1 MCVFAAPAAAA
12 ALGAGTA
19 AATAIPTA
27 VAFSSAGAAAG
38 ASLAAS
44 IGATTAATTAATSA
58 GFLGLGTAVSKQFAM
73 QLGISALTGGFKY
86 MQGQKMLAYQQEAA
100 YKAAEAANQAY
111 VDQNEA
117 LNSRLREEKQAA
129 EQQKFKVRQKV
140 LQAKGAIRATERA
153 GLTVDLLLGD
163 AEREAGNWVNSL
175 NQTLQSA
182 DNQYRRNL
190 KGLEAQREGRTNAAT
205 DMYNTASAEAPSL
218 LGTIANVA
226 NTGLTNYI
234 NYSALAI

>member
-1 MCVFAAPAAAA
+1 MCVFAAPAAAG
-12 ALGAGTA
+12 ALSAGTA
-19 AATAIPTA
+19 AAAIPA
-27 VAFSSAGAAAG
+27 SVAFSSAGAAAG

-44 IGATTAATTAATSA
+44 LGATTAATSA
-58 GFLGLGTAVSKQFAM
+58 GFLGLGSAVGSKFWT
-73 QLGISALTGGFKY
+73 QLAITGLTSGLQNV
-86 MQGQKMLAYQQEAA
+86 QGQQMLAYQHEAA

-111 VDQNEA
+111 VDQTEA

-129 EQQKFKVRQKV
+129 EQQKFKVKQKV

-153 GLTVDLLLGD
+153 GLTIDLLLGD
-163 AEREAGNWVNSL
+163 AEREAGNWTNSL
-175 NQTLQSA
+175 NQTLKSA
-182 DNQYRRNL
+182 DRQHTRNL
-190 KGLEAQREGRTNAAT
+190 KGLEAQREGRTNAAI
-205 DMYNTASAEAPSL
+205 DMANQASAQAPSL

>member
-1 MCVFAAPAAAA
+1 MCVDPATLTVAQ
-12 ALGAGTA
+12 LMGAQLA
-19 AATAIPTA
+19 MTA
-27 VAFSSAGAAAG
+27 V
-38 ASLAAS
+38 
-44 IGATTAATTAATSA
+44 TS
-58 GFLGLGTAVSKQFAM
+58 VM
-73 QLGISALTGGFKY
+73 Q
-86 MQGQKMLAYQQEAA
+86 YQQQAKVANYQYQAA

-111 VDQNEA
+111 VDQTEA
-117 LNSRLREEKQAA
+117 LNARLREEKQAA

-153 GLTVDLLLGD
+153 GLTIDLLLGD
-163 AEREAGNWVNSL
+163 AEREAGNWTNSL

-190 KGLEAQREGRTNAAT
+190 KGLEAQREGRTNAAI
-205 DMYNTASAEAPSL
+205 DMANQASAQAPSL

>member
-1 MCVFAAPAAAA
+1 MCVFAAPAAAG

-19 AATAIPTA
+19 AATAIPA
-27 VAFSSAGAAAG
+27 SVAFSSAGIAAG
-38 ASLAAS
+38 ASLAP
-44 IGATTAATTAATSA
+44 TVAAGGGLLGFGSAVGSQFWTQLAISGVSA
-58 GFLGLGTAVSKQFAM
+58 GLQY
-73 QLGISALTGGFKY
+73 I
-86 MQGQKMLAYQQEAA
+86 QGQQMLAYQHEAA

-111 VDQNEA
+111 VDQTEA
-117 LNSRLREEKQAA
+117 LNARLREEKQAA
-129 EQQKFKVRQKV
+129 EQDKFKVRKKV

-153 GLTVDLLLGD
+153 GLTVDLLLAD

-175 NQTLQSA
+175 EQTIQSA
-182 DNQYRRNL
+182 DRQYGRNL
-190 KGLEAQREGRTNAAT
+190 KQLEAQREGRTNQAI
-205 DMYNTASAEAPSL
+205 DMANRASANAPSL

>member
-1 MCVFAAPAAAA
+1 MCFVAAPAAAA
-12 ALGAGTA
+12 AASAGAATA
-19 AATAIPTA
+19 AASIPTA
-27 VAFSSAGAAAG
+27 LAFSSAAAPAF
-38 ASLAAS
+38 AALT
-44 IGATTAATTAATSA
+44 APTVAATGA
-58 GFLGLGTAVSKQFAM
+58 GFLGLGSAVGSKFWS
-73 QLGISALTGGFKY
+73 QLAITGLTSGLKY
-86 MQGQKMLAYQQEAA
+86 IQGQQMLAYQHEAA

-111 VDQNEA
+111 VDQTEA

-129 EQQKFKVRQKV
+129 EQEKFKVRQKV

-190 KGLEAQREGRTNAAT
+190 KGLEAQREGRTNAAI
-205 DMYNTASAEAPSL
+205 DMANTASANAPSL

>member
-12 ALGAGTA
+12 GLG
-19 AATAIPTA
+19 AATAATAVPTA
-27 VAFSSAGAAAG
+27 LAFSSAAAPAFAALTAPTVAAG
-38 ASLAAS
+38 GGLLGFGSAVGSQFWTQLAIS
-44 IGATTAATTAATSA
+44 GVSA
-58 GFLGLGTAVSKQFAM
+58 GLQY
-73 QLGISALTGGFKY
+73 I
-86 MQGQKMLAYQQEAA
+86 QGQQMLAYQHEAA

-111 VDQNEA
+111 VDQTEA
-117 LNSRLREEKQAA
+117 LNARLREEKQAA
-129 EQQKFKVRQKV
+129 EQDKFKVRKKV

-153 GLTVDLLLGD
+153 GLTVDLLLAD

-175 NQTLQSA
+175 EQTIQSA
-182 DNQYRRNL
+182 DRQYGRNL
-190 KGLEAQREGRTNAAT
+190 KQLEAQREGRTNQAI
-205 DMYNTASAEAPSL
+205 DMYNRASANAPSL

>member
-1 MCVFAAPAAAA
+1 MCFVAAPAAAA
-12 ALGAGTA
+12 AASAGAAT

-27 VAFSSAGAAAG
+27 VAFSSAAAPAFAALTAPTVAAG
-38 ASLAAS
+38 GGLLGFGSAVGSKFWTQLA
-44 IGATTAATTAATSA
+44 ITGLTS
-58 GFLGLGTAVSKQFAM
+58 GL
-73 QLGISALTGGFKY
+73 KY
-86 MQGQKMLAYQQEAA
+86 IQGQQMLAYQHEAA

-111 VDQNEA
+111 VDQTEA

-129 EQQKFKVRQKV
+129 EQEKFKVRQKV

-153 GLTVDLLLGD
+153 GLTVYLLLGD

-182 DNQYRRNL
+182 DRQYTRNL

-205 DMYNTASAEAPSL
+205 DMYNTASAQAPSL